1 MRNLSLFGSVL
12 LLFFLYSFNCLADEG
27 KKPDYAGKSYIEPVT
42 GIEMVYVPGGCFE
55 MGCGDWMDECREDEK
70 PAHKVCLDGFYIGKY
85 EVTQGQ
91 WQKIMDGN
99 PSDYK
104 AGDNHPVEM
113 VSWPDVEEFI
123 RKLNVEGTGKMHF
136 RLPTEAEWEYAARSG
151 GEKEKYSGGNTN
163 ESGLW
168 HDFVPG
174 KKTFYPEGRQ
184 TWPVGTAKP
193 NGLGLYDMSGNVAE
207 WVEDWYAKDYYS
219 RSPQK
224 NPQGPDSSKR
234 KVYRGGTYM
243 NRTNDKRTTN
253 RNSAKP
259 GWLCLDL
266 GFRLVAEQI

>member
-42 GIEMVYVPGGCFE
+42 GIELVYVLGGCYE
-55 MGCGDWMDECREDEK
+55 MGCGNWMDECQEDEK

-113 VSWPDVEEFI
+113 VSWSDVQEFI
-123 RKLNVEGTGKMHF
+123 KKLNAASKEMLF

-151 GEKEKYSGGNTN
+151 GKMEKYSGGNTN

-207 WVEDWYAKDYYS
+207 WVEDWYAEDYYS

-234 KVYRGGTYM
+234 RVYRGGTYM

-253 RNSAKP
+253 RNSPKP
-259 GWLCLDL
+259 DWLCLDL
-266 GFRLVAEQI
+266 GFRLVAEPK

>member
-1 MRNLSLFGSVL
+1 MRNLSQFGSVL
-12 LLFFLYSFNCLADEG
+12 LLFFLFSFNCLAGEG
-27 KKPDYAGKSYIEPVT
+27 NKPVVAMKSYTEPVT
-42 GIEMVYVPGGCFE
+42 GIELVYVLGGCYE
-55 MGCGDWMDECREDEK
+55 MGCGNWMDECQEDEK
-70 PAHKVCLDGFYIGKY
+70 PAHKVCVDSFYIGRY

-91 WQKIMDGN
+91 WEKIMGEN

-104 AGDNHPVEM
+104 AGANHPVEM
-113 VSWPDVEEFI
+113 VSWTDVQEFI
-123 RKLNVEGTGKMHF
+123 NKLNALNGEMVF

-151 GEKEKYSGGNTN
+151 GMEEKYSGGNTI
-163 ESGLW
+163 EGGLW

-174 KKTFYPEGRQ
+174 KKGGYPEGRQ

-207 WVEDWYAKDYYS
+207 WVEDWYGEDYYS

-234 KVYRGGTYM
+234 RVYRGGTYM

-253 RNSAKP
+253 RNSPKP
-259 GWLCLDL
+259 DWLCLDL
-266 GFRLVAEQI
+266 GFRLVAESK